1 MSIGRV
7 LRGSIWLSIGFILSN
22 FFSFIYWLFISRVI
36 SPEVVGKVAVI
47 LGVESLTLA
56 ILNLGIPMGV
66 QRFLGR
72 SYGRNDLR
80 SLAEYFYTSALF
92 LIVISLGAVYII
104 MSIGGITILSLDPT
118 MLLFIGILT
127 ILGWLNG
134 WPIGGFSLLNSILRT
149 EYI

>member
-127 ILGWLNG
+127 ILGG
-134 WPIGGFSLLNSILRT
+134 
-149 EYI
+149 